1 MLITGIYKE
10 ANFETKFN
18 QVNHE
23 FEVYLDSGF
32 GETEV
37 NRYPINP
44 NSIVNLSIE
53 DTLADWITRGTLTFL
68 YNPESGSGISNPA
81 TGNDRRAETGVNF
94 ANDLK
99 PFYTPRN
106 DGYDLLRVRVKPV
119 LNNNQDLPNATII
132 TDPVHWSLSYLFSIY
147 DVEDIDLPPGAQG
160 QASSSIKCLKL
171 YFWDSWYQKMLT
183 NKLEYSSALS
193 PFSNIDRDIQEGVY
207 DNPGVLP
214 TGQIIREIINLSL
227 GTNSTQ
233 ENYSNTTYVD
243 PTLNFNYEP
252 IRESEWEDGSSEM
265 FFTTPAGSTAFESLM
280 YVYKNHASGDSYS
293 VPPKE
298 SAPRGGTPDAK
309 LYDLSLLK
317 KERGPDEYDVGQLT
331 LQSMSSIFQKAG
343 SGSTTPGPY
352 QNEHFFLQSYTDVQS
367 RKPTKT
373 LRGPISNDNSSTVD
387 FKSLKYSVISNYRFV
402 DISALTNTTEFV
414 NTPVYSFNFKE
425 RAFNIEFNNNSVTT
439 ARKFMSEKYIK
450 NVYKDNGA
458 DLEKLFLINLDKDRE
473 NKNVN
478 PRFSLAGDNPV
489 IRQKTG
495 LHRLLYYGL
504 FQNAAINFRTL
515 GLSFREPGRFIAID
529 KTEGVEDG
537 DFEDKFYGQWFVIN
551 VKHIFESEIYYN
563 DITAIKIHRFQEASL
578 NLPGTL

>member
-1 MLITGIYKE
+1 MLISGIYDK
-10 ANFETKFN
+10 ANFKTKFN
-18 QVNHE
+18 QIDHE
-23 FEVYLDSGF
+23 FEIYLDSGF
-32 GETEV
+32 GETDA
-37 NRYPINP
+37 NKYPINP

-53 DTLADWITRGTLTFL
+53 DTLADWVTRGSLTFF
-68 YNPESGSGISNPA
+68 YNPESGSGITNLA
-81 TGNDRRAETGVNF
+81 TGNDRTAKTGVNSD
-94 ANDLK
+94 NDLR
-99 PFYTPRN
+99 PFYSPRN
-106 DGYDLLRVRVKPV
+106 DGYDLLRVRIKPL
-119 LNNNQDLPNATII
+119 LNDNQDLPNATII
-132 TDPVHWSLSYLFSIY
+132 TDPVHWSISSLFSIY

-193 PFSNIDRDIQEGVY
+193 PFSNIERDIQEGVY

-233 ENYSNTTYVD
+233 ENYTNTTYVD
-243 PTLNFNYEP
+243 PVLNFNYEP
-252 IRESEWEDGSSEM
+252 IKDSEWEDGSSEM
-265 FFTTPAGSTAFESLM
+265 FYTTPADSTAFESLM
-280 YVYKNHASGDSYS
+280 YVFKNHASADSYS
-293 VPPKE
+293 IPSK
-298 SAPRGGTPDAK
+298 ATTPRGGIPDTK
-309 LYDLSLLK
+309 LHDISLLK

-352 QNEHFFLQSYTDVQS
+352 QNEHFFLQAYGKTNS
-367 RKPTKT
+367 KPTKT
-373 LRGPISNDNSSTVD
+373 LRGPISNTDSSTVD

-425 RAFNIEFNNNSVTT
+425 RTFNIEFNNNSVTT
-439 ARKFMSEKYIK
+439 AREFMSEKYIK
-450 NVYKDNGA
+450 NVYKDSNA

-551 VKHIFESEIYYN
+551 VKHIFESEIYFN
-563 DITAIKIHRFQEASL
+563 DITAIKIHRFQEAEL